1 VNMSQQKLW
10 HDDIYDAL
18 RGAVEALGGTK
29 RVGHALWPAKTIEE
43 AGKHLDR
50 CLLSTSAQKLSL
62 EELMWIFTQSAAKGC
77 HVIAD
82 HFGQA
87 AGYRFVPVEPK
98 DEAAELQRQFIRSVD
113 EQKALLERLQR
124 VQLRAAS

>member
-1 VNMSQQKLW
+1 MNQQKLW

-18 RGAVEALGGTK
+18 RASVDALGGTK

-62 EELMWIFTQSAAKGC
+62 EELMWIFSQSAAKGC
-77 HVIAD
+77 HVLAS
-82 HFGQA
+82 HFGHVG
-87 AGYRFVPVEPK
+87 GYKFVPVSPE
-98 DEAAELQRQFIRSVD
+98 DELAELQREFIRAVN
-113 EQKALLERLQR
+113 EQKTLVERMQR
-124 VQLRAAS
+124 AQVRAAS